1 MARVNYTKTIKLM
14 DKGQTQSKTYPSSG
28 AVSNGDL
35 TNWIVSMQ
43 LTNSTGSAVDTC
55 RIVLRTDPAGTFIRT
70 GPILIDENSKYK
82 YLIEAQIRQGS
93 TDGKLFRFEIS

>member
-55 RIVLRTDPAGTFIRT
+55 LS
-70 GPILIDENSKYK
+70 LIH
-82 YLIEAQIRQGS
+82 I
-93 TDGKLFRFEIS
+93 